1 MEDEAG
7 HMKHHTIDGN
17 IYWYFGLC
25 VSFLIYF
32 GNALIDDLY
41 VPTLF
46 RLRSS
51 RISRASLVGRVYQL
65 ILTIFR
71 VLLHLPRSEGTI

>member
-1 MEDEAG
+1 
-7 HMKHHTIDGN
+7 MKDKIGDKQHHTIDGN

-25 VSFLIYF
+25 VSFSFHF

-41 VPTLF
+41 VPTLS

-51 RISRASLVGRVYQL
+51 RFSRASLVGRVYQL
-65 ILTIFR
+65 ILTIFH
-71 VLLHLPRSEGTI
+71 VLLHMPRSEETI